1 MSRICSFCN
10 SNAKLFITVILVLL
24 IILPVSGFCA
34 TSKND
39 VISFNGPFYNTEEK
53 ALDISPDRSGNFYL
67 LTRECLYFF
76 DARTNALEKITQNSH
91 NLMQIASNS
100 KMIIAIS
107 ENQDVY
113 RLEKNQWEY
122 LTHIPDSIIGIGMH
136 NGDIER
142 TGKITLSEEQ
152 LFYFYGDEDANVFLC
167 SYQLSDGTHTY
178 MDIPFLKPWCTYDW
192 KQNALVGVVHEG
204 EKDYMV
210 RYYLSTKGLS
220 KLFQV
225 EYPGYIL
232 CYDVYHNS
240 AVSGDRAG
248 IVLTLE
254 NEQKYILNDIP
265 GTSVIYVIDNQT
277 LAGIQY
283 IQTERQEVSL
293 YRYDL
298 ESTNTFSYE

>member
-1 MSRICSFCN
+1 
-10 SNAKLFITVILVLL
+10 
-24 IILPVSGFCA
+24 
-34 TSKND
+34 
-39 VISFNGPFYNTEEK
+39 
-53 ALDISPDRSGNFYL
+53 
-67 LTRECLYFF
+67 
-76 DARTNALEKITQNSH
+76 
-91 NLMQIASNS
+91 
-100 KMIIAIS
+100 
-107 ENQDVY
+107 
-113 RLEKNQWEY
+113 
-122 LTHIPDSIIGIGMH
+122 
-136 NGDIER
+136 
-142 TGKITLSEEQ
+142 
-152 LFYFYGDEDANVFLC
+152 
-167 SYQLSDGTHTY
+167 
-178 MDIPFLKPWCTYDW
+178 
-192 KQNALVGVVHEG
+192 
-204 EKDYMV
+204 MV
-210 RYYLSTKGLS
+210 RYYLSTKVLS